1 MRSLADWSVSGGGA
15 DVDAAAWEFRTRLA
29 EPPPEAD
36 EEVVLRFG
44 GLATVC
50 DVHLN
55 ETLILSST
63 SMYATSTVDVGRL
76 LTGDDELVIRVRP
89 LDLTT
94 PRKPRARW
102 RPAIAPGGLRF
113 HRTTFLGR
121 APGLMAGPP
130 PVGPWRPVV
139 VERRKGIAVDRLR
152 VRAGSDGVVEVDADI
167 RSLAGPLAEVEVEV
181 GGARA
186 PLAAGRVVVPD
197 PEPWWPHTHGT
208 PALYPVRL
216 HVGDQVI
223 DAGRVGF
230 RSVDGLPLRVNG
242 VPVFARG
249 AIWTPGA
256 DPRASLERMRDA
268 GMNMVRVAGTTAYET
283 DEFHDLCDELGIL
296 VWQDLMF
303 ANLDY
308 PFADPEFHATAVAEA
323 TEVFDRVA
331 AHASTAVVCGNSE
344 VEQQAAMLGVIV
356 ERAGF
361 FATEAPTLLAESG
374 SDAVY
379 VPSAPYGGD
388 LPFHPGEGVDSY
400 FGVGGYRRPLS
411 DVRASGVTFAAECL
425 AFANLPDDGDT
436 TPPRDPGAGWD
447 FGDVRDHYLR
457 ERYPYDTEAAAR
469 QVTGEVMAD
478 VFGEWRRAAS
488 GCGGGLVLW
497 WRDLVPGAGWGLLD
511 SRGRPKVAYRHL
523 ARVLAPVAV
532 WLVDEGLG
540 GIDAHV
546 ANDRPTPLRTTLR
559 VALYRDFETLVET
572 ATTDV
577 EVAPHSVLR
586 VGVERVLGHFAD
598 VSYAYRFGPPAYSL
612 VVADIGQSLAVALPL
627 GPPPVE
633 AGLGLRAVRNGGEV
647 VVTTR
652 RYAHGVRI
660 HVDGGEPAD
669 DAFPLEPGGTRTVAV
684 TGVAREVS
692 AVNLEGRVL
701 VG

>member
-15 DVDAAAWEFRTRLA
+15 DADAAGWEFRTRLA
-29 EPPPEAD
+29 EPPPAPD

-50 DVHLN
+50 DVYLN
-55 ETLILSST
+55 ESLILSST

-76 LTGDDELVIRVRP
+76 LTGDDELVVRVRP
-89 LDLTT
+89 LDLAT

-102 RPAIAPGGLRF
+102 RPAIVPGGLRF

-130 PVGPWRPVV
+130 PVGPWRPVT
-139 VERRKGIAVDRLR
+139 VERRKGFAVDRLR
-152 VRAGSDGVVEVDADI
+152 LRAGSDGLVEVDAEI
-167 RSLAGPLAEVEVEV
+167 RSLAGPLPEVEVEV
-181 GGARA
+181 GGVRG
-186 PLAAGRVVVPD
+186 PLGRLRVPD
-197 PEPWWPHTHGT
+197 AERWWPHTHGT
-208 PALYPVRL
+208 PVLYPVTLR
-216 HVGDQVI
+216 VGDAAV

-230 RSVDGLPLRVNG
+230 RTIEGLPLRVNG

-249 AIWTPGA
+249 AIWTPDA
-256 DPRASLERMRDA
+256 APRASLERMRDA

-283 DEFHDLCDELGIL
+283 EEFHDLCDELGIL

-308 PFADPEFHATAVAEA
+308 PFADPEFHATVVAEA
-323 TEVFDRVA
+323 TGVFARIA
-331 AHASTAVVCGNSE
+331 AHPSTAVVCGNSE
-344 VEQQAAMLGVIV
+344 VEQQAAMLGVTV
-356 ERAGF
+356 PRAEF
-361 FATEAPTLLAESG
+361 FATEAPELLAASG

-379 VPSAPYGGD
+379 VPSAPYGGA

-411 DVRASGVTFAAECL
+411 DVRMSGVRFAAECL

-436 TPPRDPGAGWD
+436 TPPRDAGADWD

-457 ERYPYDTEAAAR
+457 ERYPYATEAAAR

-511 SRGRPKVAYRHL
+511 ARGRPKVAYWHV
-523 ARVLAPVAV
+523 ARALAPVAV
-532 WLVDEGLG
+532 WLVGEGLG
-540 GIDAHV
+540 GIDVHV
-546 ANDRPTPLRTTLR
+546 ANDRGTPLRTALR
-559 VALYRDFETLVET
+559 VALYRDFETLAET

-586 VGVERVLGHFAD
+586 LGVEEVLGHFAD
-598 VSYAYRFGPPAYSL
+598 VSYAYRFGPPTYSL
-612 VVADIGQSLAVALPL
+612 VVADIGSSLAVALPL

-633 AGLGLRAVRNGGEV
+633 ADLGLRAVQRGGEV

-652 RYAHGVRI
+652 RYAHGVRL

-669 DAFPLEPGGTRTVAV
+669 DAFPLEPGGTRAVAV
-684 TGVAREVS
+684 TGTVREVS
-692 AVNLEGRVL
+692 AVNLDGRVP
-701 VG
+701 VA